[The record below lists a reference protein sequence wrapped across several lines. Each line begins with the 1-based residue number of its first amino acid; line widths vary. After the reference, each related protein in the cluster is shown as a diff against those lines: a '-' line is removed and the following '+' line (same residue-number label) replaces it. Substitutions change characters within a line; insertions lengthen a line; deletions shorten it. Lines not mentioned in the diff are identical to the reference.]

1 MKHEELLKKDRESM
15 TFDEKCEL
23 LRCTRLT
30 KDMTYEER
38 FEMLK
43 RRYGV

>member
-1 MKHEELLKKDRESM
+1 MEKEELPKKDRKYM

-23 LRCTRLT
+23 LRQARLT
-30 KDMTYEER
+30 EDMTYEER

-43 RRYGV
+43 LMYGV

>member
-1 MKHEELLKKDRESM
+1 MKTEELLKKDRESM

-23 LRCTRLT
+23 LRQTRLT
-30 KDMTYEER
+30 KEMTYEER

-43 RRYGV
+43 LRYGV